1 MNPIQISKMEN
12 DGLSYSCYN
21 YCNIFHE
28 KTCTYDHQNVSY
40 LLYLKNRKTYLLIT
54 NIIIDIQSSLGIIGE
69 HD

>member
-1 MNPIQISKMEN
+1 MMDYHILAITIVMF
-12 DGLSYSCYN
+12 
-21 YCNIFHE
+21 FHE